1 MADETFGASNTSKEV
16 LAAYGALAGTA
27 EGGKQAAALARQ
39 MYPDPEKADPW
50 MATYEFFNA
59 ALQRASEPGQTTFG
73 TFTGAVPA
81 VMDYYTAKDKE
92 LAETKRARLEAGFKL
107 APALKP
113 GAGKIT
119 YRPATKEELVQYGA
133 TAGQM
138 GSDNRF
144 YDLSKTTNTANDLK
158 PFGLIDPKKLEQ
170 IKRVVPSAAVDGS
183 GNVLLT
189 DAEAAMAGVRPY
201 IGQKVTPAKGGA
213 EAAKYA
219 DDGTGVLRYTENPP
233 EGKNIGDEVFEGID
247 LSGYTENQIKL
258 GDQLRDDLTRALGDF
273 NDINSSMKDINSFYT
288 LATTTANPIS
298 DYSLAVQY
306 AKIIDPGTAARE
318 GEVAA
323 IASAGSLTGAAR
335 AQIMNAILGNGKLSP
350 KMRASIF
357 NNSVKIYDSKLP
369 GALGKIQRYKAVANK
384 QKEGLFSLVGLNVD
398 VDDAGNISYRGVGG
412 DPAVDINN
420 YHLIDLGSISEDP
433 LDENPT
439 TIPFPEDFSFEGFN
453 ASALRN
459 MLALPPGALDAA
471 TLNKI
476 EDALDALET
485 N

>member
-1 MADETFGASNTSKEV
+1 MATFGAAKTNLFSDNSMNA
-16 LAAYGALAGTA
+16 LGALAGSA
-27 EGGKQAAALARQ
+27 EGGQQAAELASL
-39 MYPDPEKADPW
+39 MYPEVPEADPW
-50 MATYEFFNA
+50 MAAFKFFQRMGEISSKPGST
-59 ALQRASEPGQTTFG
+59 ALTSGLQS
-73 TFTGAVPA
+73 TGAA
-81 VMDYYTAKDKE
+81 MDY
-92 LAETKRARLEAGFKL
+92 LQETKAAGVKQGQDRLKAGISAAASLKPAAGKGLGTYSQYLLKSPQAIKAYEDAGFGLTQGQRDGTDPVQANSALVSL
-107 APALKP
+107 APTGFLKYTP
-113 GAGKIT
+113 SD
-119 YRPATKEELVQYGA
+119 
-133 TAGQM
+133 
-138 GSDNRF
+138 GSD
-144 YDLSKTTNTANDLK
+144 
-158 PFGLIDPKKLEQ
+158 
-170 IKRVVPSAAVDGS
+170 
-183 GNVLLT
+183 
-189 DAEAAMAGVRPY
+189 AGAP
-201 IGQKVTPAKGGA
+201 GMK
-213 EAAKYA
+213 
-219 DDGTGVLRYTENPP
+219 DDGTGTIRYTGYNLP
-233 EGKNIGDEVFEGID
+233 EGKKTGDVVFDSSIIEGF
-247 LSGYTENQIKL
+247 TTNERQFANE
-258 GDQLRDDLTRALGDF
+258 LRDDLTKALGDF

-335 AQIMNAILGNGKLSP
+335 AQIMNAILGDGKLSP

-369 GALGKIQRYKAVANK
+369 GALGKIERYKSAANK

-412 DPAVDINN
+412 DPAVDTNN

-433 LDENPT
+433 LDSNPT

-476 EDALDALET
+476 EDALDAL
-485 N
+485 